1 MLSVEHAPT
10 SQLFQAVLNNAPNDH
25 VTLAWIIGGLRKRS
39 FGMIML
45 LLGLI
50 AMVPGISVIAAL
62 LLTALGF
69 QMVMARETPVL
80 PRFIAH
86 RSLPTHR
93 IAWLVDRSVPIIKA
107 LENLVR
113 PRWHTPFMATKR
125 FVGFVVMVLAA
136 TLFMPIPLSNIIPG
150 ALTMLIAFAYLEE
163 DGVML
168 CIALGTSLGS
178 LALTAAQAWAALSGA
193 DFLLRL

>member
-1 MLSVEHAPT
+1 MPSVEHTPT

-25 VTLAWIIGGLRKRS
+25 VTLAWIIRGLRKRS

-50 AMVPGISVIAAL
+50 ALVPGISVIAGL

-69 QMVMARETPVL
+69 QMMMAHEAPFL
-80 PRFIAH
+80 PPFIAH
-86 RSLPTHR
+86 RPLPTHR
-93 IAWLVDRSVPIIKA
+93 VAWLVDHSIPIIKA

-113 PRWHTPFMATKR
+113 PRWHTPLLATKR
-125 FVGFVVMVLAA
+125 LVGFIVMVLAA

-163 DGVML
+163 DGVLL
-168 CIALGTSLGS
+168 CIALSASLGS
-178 LALTAAQAWAALSGA
+178 LAMTAAQAWAALSGA